1 MYTIVYPK
9 AYIEELTTLEVALE
23 VYQKENFFAHKKK
36 LLGHEF
42 NRKVQQRIWEDY
54 QHLLYKAVSKTL
66 NEKDLELLKQYCQKE
81 GHVEIFADQDRLFFP
96 TELNRDN
103 QGKITDVTFNY
114 VDNEVT
120 KRWFIHV
127 WKIWKGEERI
137 NICSSPK
144 CENLFIGRKDQQ
156 YCSAQCRKYAWD
168 KKHRAPK
175 NSPQIP

>member
-1 MYTIVYPK
+1 MHTIVFPK

-42 NRKVQQRIWEDY
+42 NRKVQQHIWEHY
-54 QHLLYKAVSKTL
+54 HYLLYRAASKTL
-66 NEKDLELLKQYCQKE
+66 NEQDLDILKQYCQKE
-81 GHVEIFADQDRLFFP
+81 GHVEILADQNRLFFP
-96 TELNRDN
+96 TQLTRDN
-103 QGKITDVTFNY
+103 QGGIADVTFNY

-120 KRWFIHV
+120 KRWFIHIG
-127 WKIWKGEERI
+127 KIWQGEERI

-156 YCSAQCRKYAWD
+156 YCSVRCRKYTWD
-168 KKHRAPK
+168 KKYRGK
-175 NSPQIP
+175 KKSP